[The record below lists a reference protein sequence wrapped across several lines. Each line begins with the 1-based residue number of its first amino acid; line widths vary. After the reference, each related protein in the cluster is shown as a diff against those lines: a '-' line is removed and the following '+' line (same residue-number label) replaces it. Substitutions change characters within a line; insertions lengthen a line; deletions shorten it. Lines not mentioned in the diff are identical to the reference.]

1 MTTATHHLPTGS
13 AGLVWG
19 AAAAAGVGAAL
30 ALAGAIVG
38 GAAAAYGALV
48 GTLLVV
54 GILAFGAF
62 SVNLVA
68 GVMPAASFVV
78 ALVTYAAQLV
88 TGLVALVVLS
98 GSGALTD
105 GTLDRVW
112 LGAAVVL
119 ATLAW
124 CAGQIVALKRVRMP
138 VYDLP
143 EAGAR

>member
-1 MTTATHHLPTGS
+1 MTTATRRTTGS

-19 AAAAAGVGAAL
+19 AAAAGGGGVVL
-30 ALAGAIVG
+30 TLAGAVAG
-38 GAAAAYGALV
+38 GPAAAYGALV

-62 SVNLVA
+62 AVNLVA
-68 GVMPAASFVV
+68 GVMPEASFVV
-78 ALVTYAAQLV
+78 ALVTYAAQMV
-88 TGLVALVVLS
+88 TGLVALVLLTD
-98 GSGALTD
+98 SGALTD
-105 GTLDRVW
+105 GTLARGW

-138 VYDLP
+138 IYDLP